1 MATPQV
7 ITLLTDFGTT
17 DAYVGIVKGIL
28 LARAPYARL
37 VDLVHA
43 AESGS
48 LYAAAYL
55 LAAAYAYFPPGTVHL
70 VLTDPGSAPDRRII
84 AAAVEGQYV
93 VAPDNGVA
101 APLLDE
107 HPPTALVAV
116 QNAPFLLETRRHT
129 FHSRFIYAPAAA
141 ALATGVRLEEL
152 GPTLSQWTQLP
163 RALAAPEP
171 DGSIAGEVVHI
182 DRFGNLVTNIH
193 GSQLPGHPRITVGS
207 TVIDRV
213 SDTYGDVEVGGV
225 LAIVGSTGKLE
236 ISINRGSAAKKL
248 FVSRTD
254 PVRIDAGTALE
265 CADVRAIRVEE
276 RLPKSE

>member
-1 MATPQV
+1 MAAPQV

-28 LARAPYARL
+28 LARAPHARL

-55 LAAAYAYFPPGTVHL
+55 LMSAYPYFPSGTVHL
-70 VLTDPGSAPDRRII
+70 VLTDPSSAPDRRIL
-84 AAAVEGQYV
+84 AASVEGQYV

-107 HPPTALVAV
+107 HPPTTVVAV
-116 QNAPFLLETRRHT
+116 QNKQFLLEASRHT
-129 FHSRFIYAPAAA
+129 FHSRLIYAPAAA
-141 ALATGVRLEEL
+141 ALAVGARLEEL
-152 GPTLSQWTQLP
+152 GPMLVQRMALP
-163 RALAAPEP
+163 HALARSAA
-171 DGSIAGEVVHI
+171 DGSIVGEVVHI

-193 GSQLPGHPRITVGS
+193 ASQLPENLRIIVGS
-207 TVIDRV
+207 TVIDHI
-213 SDTYGDVEVGGV
+213 SHTYGAVEVGSV
-225 LAIVGSTGKLE
+225 LAIIGSTGKLE

-254 PVRIDAGTALE
+254 PVRVHT
-265 CADVRAIRVEE
+265 
-276 RLPKSE
+276 S

>member
-1 MATPQV
+1 MSMPHV

-17 DAYVGIVKGIL
+17 DAYVGIVKGVL
-28 LARAPYARL
+28 FARAPEVRV

-55 LAAAYAYFPPGTVHL
+55 LMSAYPYFPPGTVHL
-70 VLTDPGSAPDRRII
+70 VLADPSAAPNRRII
-84 AAAVEGQYV
+84 AAHVEGQYI

-107 HPPTALVAV
+107 HPPAALIAV
-116 QNAPFLLETRRHT
+116 ENDRFLLEARRHT
-129 FHSRFIYAPAAA
+129 FHSRLIYAPAAA
-141 ALATGVRLEEL
+141 ALAAGVPLEEL
-152 GPTLSQWTQLP
+152 GPPLSSWTTLP
-163 RALAAPEP
+163 RALASVEST
-171 DGSIAGEVVHI
+171 GKVAGEVVHI

-193 GSQLPGHPRITVGS
+193 GSQLPSRPRITVGS

-213 SDTYGDVEVGGV
+213 SDHYGEVEVGGV
-225 LAIVGSTGKLE
+225 LAIVGSTGKVE

-254 PVRIDAGTALE
+254 PVHVDAG
-265 CADVRAIRVEE
+265 
-276 RLPKSE
+276 

>member
-1 MATPQV
+1 MTTPQV

-28 LARAPYARL
+28 LARAPHARL

-55 LAAAYAYFPPGTVHL
+55 LIAAYPYFPPETVHL
-70 VLTDPGSAPDRRII
+70 VLTDPGSAPDRRIV
-84 AAAVEGQYV
+84 AAAVGGQYV

-107 HPPTALVAV
+107 HPPTALVAI
-116 QNAPFLLETRRHT
+116 QNAPFLLEARGHT
-129 FHSRFIYAPAAA
+129 FHSRLIYATAAA
-141 ALATGVRLEEL
+141 ALATGVLLQEL

-163 RALAAPEP
+163 RAAASREP
-171 DGSIAGEVVHI
+171 DGSITGEVVHI

-193 GSQLPGHPRITVGS
+193 ASQVPARPRVTVGS
-207 TVIDRV
+207 TAIDRQRHIRRRRSWRRPCYRRQHRKTRNQHQPWQRSQEALRV
-213 SDTYGDVEVGGV
+213 Q
-225 LAIVGSTGKLE
+225 
-236 ISINRGSAAKKL
+236 RGS
-248 FVSRTD
+248 R
-254 PVRIDAGTALE
+254 PR
-265 CADVRAIRVEE
+265 R
-276 RLPKSE
+276 RLGP

>member
-1 MATPQV
+1 MATPRV
-7 ITLLTDFGTT
+7 ITLLTDVGTT

-28 LARAPYARL
+28 LARAPEVRL

-55 LAAAYAYFPPGTVHL
+55 LTAAWSYFPPETVHL
-70 VLTDPGSAPDRRII
+70 VLADASSAPERRII
-84 AAAVEGQYV
+84 AAAVEGQYL

-107 HPPTALVAV
+107 STPTALVAV
-116 QNAPFLLETRRHT
+116 QNPRFLLEARRHT
-129 FHSRFIYAPAAA
+129 FHARLIYAPAAA
-141 ALATGVRLEEL
+141 ALAAGVGLEEL
-152 GPTLSQWTQLP
+152 GPALPQWTRLP
-163 RALAAPEP
+163 RARAIPEQ
-171 DGSIAGEVVHI
+171 DGSVAGEVVHI

-193 GSQLPGHPRITVGS
+193 ASQLPARPRITVGG
-207 TVIDRV
+207 TLIDRV
-213 SDTYGDVEVGGV
+213 SESYGESEVGGV

-236 ISINRGSAAKKL
+236 ISINRGSAAKRL

-254 PVRIDAGTALE
+254 PVHVGAG
-265 CADVRAIRVEE
+265 
-276 RLPKSE
+276 

>member
-1 MATPQV
+1 MAAARV

-28 LARAPYARL
+28 LARAPHARL

-55 LAAAYAYFPPGTVHL
+55 LTAACPYFPPETVHL
-70 VLTDPGSAPDRRII
+70 VLADPSSAPDRRII
-84 AAAVEGQYV
+84 AAAVAGQYV

-107 HPPTALVAV
+107 HPPTAVVTV
-116 QNAPFLLETRRHT
+116 QDARFLLEARGHT
-129 FHSRFIYAPAAA
+129 FHSRLIYAPAAA
-141 ALATGVRLEEL
+141 ALAGGVRLEEL
-152 GPTLSQWTQLP
+152 GPALAEWTRLP
-163 RALAAPEP
+163 RALATAEQ
-171 DGSIAGEVVHI
+171 DGTVAGEVVHI

-193 GSQLPGHPRITVGS
+193 ASQLPAHPRITVGS
-207 TVIDRV
+207 TIIDRV
-213 SDTYGDVEVGGV
+213 SDSYGQIEVGGV
-225 LAIVGSTGKLE
+225 LGIVGSTGKLE

-254 PVRIDAGTALE
+254 PVHVAAGGAG
-265 CADVRAIRVEE
+265 V
-276 RLPKSE
+276 

>member
-1 MATPQV
+1 MATPQI

-28 LARAPYARL
+28 LGRAPHSRL

-43 AESGS
+43 GESGS

-55 LAAAYAYFPPGTVHL
+55 LTSAYPYFPPETVHL
-70 VLTDPGSAPDRRII
+70 VLTDPSSAPDGRII

-116 QNAPFLLETRRHT
+116 QNARFLFEARHHT
-129 FHSRFIYAPAAA
+129 FHSRLIYAPAAA
-141 ALATGVRLEEL
+141 ALADRVRLEEM
-152 GPTLSQWTQLP
+152 GPALSQWTRLP
-163 RALAAPEP
+163 RALASPGPA
-171 DGSIAGEVVHI
+171 GTIAGEVVHI
-182 DRFGNLVTNIH
+182 DRFGNLVTNIQAA
-193 GSQLPGHPRITVGS
+193 QLPERPRITVGG

-213 SDTYGDVEVGGV
+213 SDTYGDVEVGCV
-225 LAIVGSTGKLE
+225 LAIIGSTGKLE
-236 ISINRGSAAKKL
+236 ISINRGSAAQKL

-254 PVRIDAGTALE
+254 PVHVATG
-265 CADVRAIRVEE
+265 
-276 RLPKSE
+276 